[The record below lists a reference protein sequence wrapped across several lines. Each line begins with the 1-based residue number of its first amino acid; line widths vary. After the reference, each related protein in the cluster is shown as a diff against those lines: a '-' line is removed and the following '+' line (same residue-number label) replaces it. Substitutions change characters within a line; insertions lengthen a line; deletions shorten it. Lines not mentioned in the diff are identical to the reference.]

1 MPDKKPTDAEI
12 IKALECCISDKDDVC
27 LECPLQNDCFA
38 NADGNSEVKEL
49 ALDPINRLQA
59 DRDNY
64 KQIAEN
70 QQKII
75 LDKAFENKR
84 LRTSNDAL
92 RMANELC
99 KGWEERAKAKAY
111 KECIEKV
118 KEEIAKAL
126 ESNYKARAEKEN
138 KEINLYLDNLFWN
151 YCTGKIDCL
160 RGIDDFCNNLLKEL
174 VGEDN
179 G

>member
-1 MPDKKPTDAEI
+1 MPNKKLTDAEI

-49 ALDPINRLQA
+49 ALDLINRLQA

-75 LDKAFENKR
+75 LDKAFENKKLKAEIER
-84 LRTSNDAL
+84 LK
-92 RMANELC
+92 NE
-99 KGWEERAKAKAY
+99 R
-111 KECIEKV
+111 
-118 KEEIAKAL
+118 
-126 ESNYKARAEKEN
+126 
-138 KEINLYLDNLFWN
+138 
-151 YCTGKIDCL
+151 
-160 RGIDDFCNNLLKEL
+160 
-174 VGEDN
+174 
-179 G
+179 

>member
-1 MPDKKPTDAEI
+1 MPDKKLTDSEI
-12 IKALECCISDKDDVC
+12 VKALECCISDKDDVC

-49 ALDPINRLQA
+49 ALDLINRLQA

-84 LRTSNDAL
+84 LKEKVESLQAE
-92 RMANELC
+92 NERLKKVSDIRLEC
-99 KGWEERAKAKAY
+99 LGRSRAKAKAEAY

-118 KEEIAKAL
+118 KALFPSDNEPYQYCEIHEGA
-126 ESNYKARAEKEN
+126 
-138 KEINLYLDNLFWN
+138 DN
-151 YCTGKIDCL
+151 I
-160 RGIDDFCNNLLKEL
+160 LKEL